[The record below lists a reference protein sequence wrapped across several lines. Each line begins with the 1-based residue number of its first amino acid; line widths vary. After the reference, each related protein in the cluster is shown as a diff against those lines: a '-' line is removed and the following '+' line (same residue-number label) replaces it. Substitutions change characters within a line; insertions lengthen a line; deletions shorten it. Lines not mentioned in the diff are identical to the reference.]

1 MDILPLSALLVGL
14 SSIPHCLAMCGG
26 LAVAAG
32 QSGRR
37 EGRQLGVELAGWQAG
52 RLLTYSLMGGIA
64 GLVGGFFLESLLLE
78 TARQVALVLTNL
90 LLIAVGLHLLKQFD
104 GLLLL
109 ESLSRPLWERLKRI
123 SPVGLMPAQ
132 ATIRG
137 PGSLGR
143 PPVWRQAASAIQRG
157 LLWGWLP
164 CGLTTSMVIT
174 AAVSGSAERGALWM
188 LSFGLGTVPA
198 LLAASYAS
206 GSLLRA
212 TALPRL
218 RQGLG
223 LLLIAF
229 GLWGLGHGLGLIDLP
244 WLHGFCVSPMP

>member
-1 MDILPLSALLVGL
+1 MDLVALPAVAVGL

-32 QSGRR
+32 QNGRR
-37 EGRQLGVELAGWQAG
+37 EGRDLPVELAGWQVG
-52 RLLTYSLMGGIA
+52 RLLTYSLMGAIA
-64 GLVGGFFLESLLLE
+64 GLVGGFFLENLLLE

-90 LLIAVGLHLLKQFD
+90 LLLAAGLHLLRLFD
-104 GLLLL
+104 GILAL
-109 ESLSRPLWERLKRI
+109 ESLSRPLWSRLKRL
-123 SPVGLMPAQ
+123 SPVGLMPQ
-132 ATIRG
+132 QTIIRG
-137 PGSLGR
+137 PGALGR
-143 PPVWRQAASAIQRG
+143 RPRAVQALQALQRG

-174 AAVSGSAERGALWM
+174 AAVSGSAEHGARWM

-206 GSLLRA
+206 GRLLRS
-212 TALPRL
+212 TALPWL
-218 RQGLG
+218 RQSLG
-223 LLLIAF
+223 VVLIAF